1 MNNPISIIMTQ
12 IPKINKVEV
21 KLIKTPDPIELPLP
35 PVKWLKHNN

>member
-21 KLIKTPDPIELPLP
+21 KLITPDPIELPLP